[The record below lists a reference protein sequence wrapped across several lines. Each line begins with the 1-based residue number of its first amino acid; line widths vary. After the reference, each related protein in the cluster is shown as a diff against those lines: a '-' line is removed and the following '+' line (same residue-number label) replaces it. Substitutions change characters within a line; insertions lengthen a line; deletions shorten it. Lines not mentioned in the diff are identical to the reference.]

1 MGKKYEVNIIES
13 QGTCK
18 NELFEMMAKNG
29 DLTATKV
36 IELLGKIV
44 KVTGY
49 ALCNIVTED
58 KNFDLNY
65 FDTEE
70 YGLISSGSEIFK
82 NSIVDYYGK
91 VEYVRLT
98 EVKTKKGK
106 TYKAVPML
114 GKKSVNVESE
124 PENKKEEVN
133 DDLPF

>member
-18 NELFEMMAKNG
+18 NELFEMMAKKG

-36 IELLGKIV
+36 TELLGKVV

-58 KNFDLNY
+58 KNFELNY

-114 GKKSVNVESE
+114 GKKLVNVESE
-124 PENKKEEVN
+124 PENNKEEVN

>member
-18 NELFEMMAKNG
+18 NELFEMMAKKG
-29 DLTATKV
+29 DLTATRV
-36 IELLGKIV
+36 TELLGKIV

-49 ALCNIVTED
+49 AICNIVTED
-58 KNFDLNY
+58 KNFELNY
-65 FDTEE
+65 YDTEE
-70 YGLISSGSEIFK
+70 YGLVSSGSEIFK

-91 VEYVRLT
+91 VDYVRLT

-114 GKKSVNVESE
+114 GKKVTNVESE
-124 PENKKEEVN
+124 PEIKQDVN
-133 DDLPF
+133 EDLPF

>member
-18 NELFEMMAKNG
+18 NELFEMMAKKG

-36 IELLGKIV
+36 TELLGKVV

-58 KNFDLNY
+58 KNFELNY

-124 PENKKEEVN
+124 PENNKEEVN

>member
-18 NELFEMMAKNG
+18 NELFEMMAKKG

-36 IELLGKIV
+36 PELLGKIV

-58 KNFDLNY
+58 KNFELTY

-82 NSIVDYYGK
+82 SSIVDYYGK

-124 PENKKEEVN
+124 PENNK
-133 DDLPF
+133 

>member
-18 NELFEMMAKNG
+18 NELFEMMAKKG
-29 DLTATKV
+29 DLTATKLT
-36 IELLGKIV
+36 ELLGKVV

-58 KNFDLNY
+58 KNFELNY

-114 GKKSVNVESE
+114 SKKSVNVESE

>member
-18 NELFEMMAKNG
+18 NELFEMMAKKG
-29 DLTATKV
+29 DLTATRV
-36 IELLGKIV
+36 TELLNKIV
-44 KVTGY
+44 KITGF
-49 ALCNIVTED
+49 ALCNIVTDD

-114 GKKSVNVESE
+114 GRKTNNIESE
-124 PENKKEEVN
+124 PEKTEEVN
-133 DDLPF
+133 QDLPF

>member
-18 NELFEMMAKNG
+18 NELFEMMAKKG

-36 IELLGKIV
+36 TELLGKVV

-58 KNFDLNY
+58 KNFELNY

-114 GKKSVNVESE
+114 SKKSINVESE
-124 PENKKEEVN
+124 PENNKEVN

>member
-18 NELFEMMAKNG
+18 NELFEMMAKKG
-29 DLTATKV
+29 DLTATRV
-36 IELLGKIV
+36 TELLGKVV

-58 KNFDLNY
+58 KNFELNY

-114 GKKSVNVESE
+114 SKKSVNVESE
-124 PENKKEEVN
+124 PENNKEEVN

>member
-36 IELLGKIV
+36 TELLGKIV

-82 NSIVDYYGK
+82 NSIVDYYDK

-114 GKKSVNVESE
+114 GKKSVNIESK
-124 PENKKEEVN
+124 PENKKEVN

>member
-18 NELFEMMAKNG
+18 NELFEMMAKKG

-36 IELLGKIV
+36 TELLGKVV

-58 KNFDLNY
+58 KNFELNY

-114 GKKSVNVESE
+114 SKKSVNVESE
-124 PENKKEEVN
+124 PENNKEEVN